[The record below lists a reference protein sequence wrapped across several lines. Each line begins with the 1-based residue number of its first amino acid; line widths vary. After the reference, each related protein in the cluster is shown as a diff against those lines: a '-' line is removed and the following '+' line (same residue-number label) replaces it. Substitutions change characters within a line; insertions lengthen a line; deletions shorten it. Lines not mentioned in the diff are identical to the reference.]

1 MVAPCPGRA
10 RQAPSPW
17 GDHYVRASPDT
28 DPLHAIAP
36 LVDHHP
42 MGLGRPY
49 VDGFALASASVADV
63 ETPLGCA
70 AVLVGCVALGAVVVV
85 ARAADP

>member
-1 MVAPCPGRA
+1 MPCPDRA

-17 GDHYVRASPDT
+17 GDHNVRASRAT
-28 DPLHAIAP
+28 DPLRAIAP

-49 VDGFALASASVADV
+49 VEGFALASASVPS
-63 ETPLGCA
+63 TPA
-70 AVLVGCVALGAVVVV
+70 A
-85 ARAADP
+85 ARRGHRRRGSRPPSATKRATR